1 MNDNHSNFEL
11 KYKTRWIAPLLRDA
25 LKTHPIIV
33 LTGARQVGKST
44 LVAAEVKLSTKP
56 KFTDIE
62 NLRLFLEEYPE
73 TSACLLIYAGD
84 EVKIMHE
91 KIVAVPWF
99 LLGGR

>member
-1 MNDNHSNFEL
+1 MLSEL
-11 KYKTRWIAPLLRDA
+11 SLQLRSSKYVTVFANR
-25 LKTHPIIV
+25 
-33 LTGARQVGKST
+33 ST
-44 LVAAEVKLSTKP
+44 KLSTKP
-56 KFTDIE
+56 KFADIE